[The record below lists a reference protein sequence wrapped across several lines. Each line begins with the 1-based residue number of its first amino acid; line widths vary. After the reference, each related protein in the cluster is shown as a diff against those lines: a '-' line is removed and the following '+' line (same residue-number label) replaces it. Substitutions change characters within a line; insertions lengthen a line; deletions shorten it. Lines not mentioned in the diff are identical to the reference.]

1 MQPVVEVEN
10 VTKRYGPTVALD
22 GVSLHIDRGEL
33 FALLGPNGAG
43 KTTLVHI
50 LCTIHG
56 PDQGT
61 AKVSGVDVV
70 RHPRQA
76 RARIGVVFQEP
87 SLDDRLTVHEN
98 LDFHGRIYGVPRAV
112 RQQRVADMLQLVDL
126 GDVQDR
132 LVRTLSTGMKR
143 RLEIARALIHQPQL
157 LFLDEPTVGLD
168 AQTRHKIWEYIRTL
182 QAQHGLTVLVTT
194 HYIEE
199 VEHCHRVCI
208 IDRGK
213 VLAMGTPADLKARY
227 GQERL
232 KVRLKG
238 AEDAAAVAA
247 RYGSKVLRHA
257 GDAVELASDGEAFVE
272 AFLAAHGTRVRALS
286 VESVSLESVF
296 LSLTGRE
303 IRDEAAG
310 PRDHLL
316 SFGRRG
322 GEHTG

>member
-1 MQPVVEVEN
+1 VQPVVEVEN
-10 VTKRYGPTVALD
+10 VTKRYGPTVALND
-22 GVSLHIDRGEL
+22 VSLHINSGEL

-50 LCTIHG
+50 LCTIHA
-56 PDQGT
+56 PDKGT
-61 AKVSGVDVV
+61 AKVAGIDVV

-76 RARIGVVFQEP
+76 RSRIGVVFQDP
-87 SLDDRLTVHEN
+87 SLDDRLTVYEN

-112 RQQRVADMLQLVDL
+112 REERIAEMLALVGL
-126 GDVQDR
+126 EEVRDR

-143 RLEIARALIHQPQL
+143 RLEIARALVHQPKM

-182 QAQHGLTVLVTT
+182 QQRHQLTVLVTT

-199 VEHCHRVCI
+199 VEQCDRVCI
-208 IDRGK
+208 IDHGQ
-213 VLAMGTPADLKARY
+213 VLALDTPAALKARY

-232 KVRLKG
+232 RVRFKDAG
-238 AEDAAAVAA
+238 DAAAAAAQYAA
-247 RYGSKVLRHA
+247 RVLRHA
-257 GDAVELASDGEAFVE
+257 GDEVDLASEGEAFVE
-272 AFLAAHGTRVRALS
+272 AFLSAHGTRIRALS

-310 PRDHLL
+310 PRDQLRA
-316 SFGRRG
+316 FGRRG
-322 GEHTG
+322 GEHTA